1 MWNFA
6 PTIST
11 CQKLLDE
18 YWGKKKGAKFC
29 TEYVT
34 TDECV
39 VAAWY
44 SYLHFTMVV
53 LEEHQHQN
61 TIL

>member
-1 MWNFA
+1 MPIVCLRNTGGGGG
-6 PTIST
+6 PHDYILT
-11 CQKLLDE
+11 
-18 YWGKKKGAKFC
+18 GVKFC
-29 TEYVT
+29 MEYVT

-44 SYLHFTMVV
+44 RYLQFTMVV

>member
-1 MWNFA
+1 MPVACLMNTGGGF
-6 PTIST
+6 PHDYILT
-11 CQKLLDE
+11 
-18 YWGKKKGAKFC
+18 GAKFC

-44 SYLHFTMVV
+44 RYLQFTMVV
-53 LEEHQHQN
+53 LEEHQHQI